1 MSTRAKSPFKCKKVF
16 FYNKPPNAA
25 ITKVIENLK
34 EKDYSKKDNEFI
46 TNIFSYIEKTQYAP
60 TSFCEK
66 DRIGMNTTGLCDIYN
81 EDKVKGDIVYMI
93 CYEGLQPH
101 SVLLFTYTHDSIFIE
116 AVCAD
121 QQNSK
126 SKGSGSLLLD
136 DLIDAVRETD
146 IKSIMLDSVDSA
158 KDFYIKRGFI
168 VDKKTANPDHDN
180 PMILKFSEKS
190 GGRNKK
196 TYKLK
201 KQRKLKKRTYKKQRG
216 GRFKEMLCSQA
227 IVSAAR
233 VKCVKTCKKKK
244 EDMANEKEMAKLN
257 KQYDAFL
264 AKTCKADDYDCIQ
277 KHREG
282 NPLFDQIIK
291 LEAKGGKMRDACM
304 KKHCSKDELNRLD
317 HCIDL
322 GEEQCRVKY
331 ADLIKKSKKKI
342 LPLADCLRNL

>member
-1 MSTRAKSPFKCKKVF
+1 MSTRAKSPYKCKKVF

-25 ITKVIENLK
+25 IKKVIENLK
-34 EKDYSKKDNEFI
+34 EKDYSETDKEFI
-46 TNIFSYIEKTQYAP
+46 DRIFSYIEKTQYAP

-66 DRIGMNTTGLCDIYN
+66 NGIGMNTTGLCDIHDAD
-81 EDKVKGDIVYMI
+81 EGDIIYMI
-93 CYEGLQPH
+93 CYDGSQPH
-101 SVLLFTYTHDSIFIE
+101 SVLLFTYNDSIFIE

-121 QQNSK
+121 QTNTK

-146 IKSIMLDSVDSA
+146 IKSIMLDSVDTA
-158 KDFYIKRGFI
+158 INFYKKRGFN
-168 VDKKTANPDHDN
+168 VDKKTANDDDTN
-180 PMILKFSEKS
+180 PMILKFSEKKS

-201 KQRKLKKRTYKKQRG
+201 KHRKLKKRTYKKHRG
-216 GRFKEMLCSQA
+216 GRYKEMLCSQA

-264 AKTCKADDYDCIQ
+264 AKTCKTDDYDCIQ

-317 HCIDL
+317 YCIDL

>member
-1 MSTRAKSPFKCKKVF
+1 MSTRAKSPFKCNKVF

-34 EKDYSKKDNEFI
+34 EKDYSETNKTFI
-46 TNIFSYIEKTQYAP
+46 NKIFSYIENTQYAP
-60 TSFCEK
+60 ISFCEK
-66 DRIGMNTTGLCDIYN
+66 DGIGMNTAGLCDIYH
-81 EDKVKGDIVYMI
+81 EDGGDIIYMI
-93 CYEGLQPH
+93 CHDGEKPH
-101 SVLLFTYTHDSIFIE
+101 SVLLFTYNDSIFIE

-121 QQNSK
+121 QTNK
-126 SKGSGSLLLD
+126 EISKGSGSLLLD
-136 DLIDAVRETD
+136 DLIDAASKTE

-158 KDFYIKRGFI
+158 INFYKKKGFV
-168 VDKKTANPDHDN
+168 VDDKIADPDDAN
-180 PMILKFSEKS
+180 PMILKFSEKKS

-201 KQRKLKKRTYKKQRG
+201 KHRKLKKRTYKRKKG
-216 GRFKEMLCSQA
+216 GFKEMWCSQA

-257 KQYDAFL
+257 KQYEAFL

-282 NPLFDQIIK
+282 NPTFDQIIK

-304 KKHCSKDELNRLD
+304 KKHCSNDELNRLD